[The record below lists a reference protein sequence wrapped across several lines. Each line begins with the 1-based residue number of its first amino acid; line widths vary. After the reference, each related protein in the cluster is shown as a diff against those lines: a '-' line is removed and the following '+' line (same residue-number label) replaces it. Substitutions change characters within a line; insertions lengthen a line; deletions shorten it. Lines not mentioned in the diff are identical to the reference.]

1 MALKINTLAFFLYF
15 SIVFAFSQTEPSPF
29 VDGERFFPRH
39 SLDEYI
45 NLASG
50 QLQRELKYDFNSIN
64 FLFSIG
70 KEIAK
75 QGQAEQGFFYMKLAH
90 DIADVVD
97 DRGNVAVLC
106 GSLAQ
111 LCQQLGKH
119 NVSITLCNKAIS
131 IQKELGTKEY
141 LALTYHILSS
151 SYMSLGN
158 YERALQECTKAK
170 NIRKELK
177 LEPSL
182 SKSYS
187 SIGVIHINLGQFEE
201 ALFWCNKARAIRERL
216 GLKEKSSE
224 SYNNIGYIYQSLGN
238 LDEALK
244 WYTKAKNIQEKL
256 DSKINLSYT
265 YNNIGSAYRHHGKF
279 DKSLFWLQKS
289 KAILEQ
295 LDQRPGQKILISRS
309 YNNIGTIYSAKGEY
323 LEALS
328 WYEKARKIRE
338 EMGLKVDLATSYYNI
353 SGSYESLGEYKKA
366 EFFCQRSIAIEEK
379 LSLYKSLARS
389 YNSMGYI
396 YSSQEKYN
404 VAISWFNKAMAI
416 NDNLKLDTQRP
427 VVYNNLASTYQFM
440 GLHKES
446 LIYFHKARE
455 VSESLALNL
464 NLAITHNNFAHI
476 YYKLNKLDSALYYA
490 QLSISLHEQL
500 RNLNRGQTDRQIY
513 LDKSQPALGFGL
525 ASAYK
530 LAQFPTAFSLSEKAK
545 ARGLTDLLVEK
556 TIQLKKLPEEIDTSY
571 QLVINQLN
579 AINQMLADDIPE
591 AKRTNLLTSR
601 DKLYKEKKV
610 LEDQIKTIAPAY
622 ANLAYPETTTHH
634 QTQSVLQNNE
644 TLVSFFTGTEN
655 TYAFIITPTAFQMLD
670 LGSTDSLKTLVNQYR
685 HDLLP
690 NQRDAVKRG
699 DMMQNNQLKPQF
711 FSLSS
716 QLYQK
721 LWTSVKATGLLKGK
735 DIIIVPDGFLNYL
748 PFELL
753 IEDHAIRDFKDYNYL
768 IKRHS
773 ISYYPSAT
781 VLHFER
787 TNKQTPH
794 APTQDFLGIAVSDF
808 QNNHCYE
815 EDTAPFSSLPLNKSE
830 VDNIAKRFANY
841 RVLKGDQT
849 KESDLKEMDLG
860 PYRYLHFSTH
870 GLINTENPDFSRILL
885 TPADTED
892 GCLNLYEIFD
902 LELNADLVSLSA
914 CETGLGK
921 LVRGEGMVGFTR
933 ALMYAGT
940 PSVILSL
947 WNVADE
953 STKNLF
959 VNYYSELSQ
968 NGADKYLPLRAAQLH
983 MIQQGG
989 EYANPFYWA
998 PFIFIGERNS
1008 RYP

>member
-29 VDGERFFPRH
+29 VDGERFFSRR
-39 SLDEYI
+39 SLDAHLKQTSI
-45 NLASG
+45 
-50 QLQRELKYDFNSIN
+50 QLKRELKYDYPSTE
-64 FLFSIG
+64 FLYNKSGEVYTKLGNIE
-70 KEIAK
+70 KSL
-75 QGQAEQGFFYMKLAH
+75 FYLKMAH
-90 DIADVVD
+90 DLASVTDDQEGIAVTCISIANLYQQQGKY
-97 DRGNVAVLC
+97 REAVPLC
-106 GSLAQ
+106 
-111 LCQQLGKH
+111 K
-119 NVSITLCNKAIS
+119 KAII
-131 IQKELGTKEY
+131 IQQQMTFDDY
-141 LALTYHILSS
+141 LAFSYYTLGVVYH
-151 SYMSLGN
+151 SLGQ
-158 YERALQECTKAK
+158 YEPAIQEC
-170 NIRKELK
+170 I
-177 LEPSL
+177 
-182 SKSYS
+182 
-187 SIGVIHINLGQFEE
+187 
-201 ALFWCNKARAIRERL
+201 
-216 GLKEKSSE
+216 
-224 SYNNIGYIYQSLGN
+224 
-238 LDEALK
+238 
-244 WYTKAKNIQEKL
+244 KAKNIQEQLETELSLSRTYNIIGTIYNDLAQYEKAL
-256 DSKINLSYT
+256 YWCNKSHAIRKQLGAKNELAISINTIGYIYFSQGNYKESLLWYFKAQAIQEKNGFKADLAHT
-265 YNNIGSAYRHHGKF
+265 YNNIGAAYKYQGLF
-279 DKSLFWLQKS
+279 DKALAWCQKGR
-289 KAILEQ
+289 IIVEQ
-295 LDQRPGQKILISRS
+295 LGQKVKMAKAYNNIGIIYNAKEDYAEALTWYKKAQKIREDLGLEVDLAIS
-309 YNNIGTIYSAKGEY
+309 YNNIAGIYEHLGQYDKAESFCKKAI
-323 LEALS
+323 AIQ
-328 WYEKARKIRE
+328 EKL
-338 EMGLKVDLATSYYNI
+338 GLDIDLAI
-353 SGSYESLGEYKKA
+353 S
-366 EFFCQRSIAIEEK
+366 C
-379 LSLYKSLARS
+379 
-389 YNSMGYI
+389 NMMGYI
-396 YSSQEKYN
+396 YNTQEKYEL
-404 VAISWFNKAMAI
+404 AILWYSRTKNI
-416 NDNLKLDTQRP
+416 REKLQLETGLP
-427 VVYNNLASTYQFM
+427 HAYNNLATVYQSV
-440 GLHKES
+440 GLFRES
-446 LIYFHKARE
+446 LSYINKAKRIQE
-455 VSESLALNL
+455 RLNL
-464 NLAITHNNFAHI
+464 DVNLAITYNNFAHI
-476 YYKLNKLDSALYYA
+476 YYKFNKLDSALYYA

-530 LAQFPTAFSLSEKAK
+530 LAQYPTAFSLSEKAK
-545 ARGLTDLLVEK
+545 ARGLADLLVEK
-556 TIQLKKLPEEIDTSY
+556 AIQLKKLPEEIDTSY

-601 DKLYKEKKV
+601 NKLYKEKKV

-622 ANLAYPETTTHH
+622 ANLAYPETTTHN
-634 QTQSVLQNNE
+634 QTQSVLKNNE
-644 TLVSFFTGTEN
+644 ALVSFFTGTEN
-655 TYAFIITPTAFQMLD
+655 TYVFIITPTAFQMLD
-670 LGSTDSLKTLVNQYR
+670 LGTTDSLKMLVNQYR
-685 HDLLP
+685 HDFLP
-690 NQRDAVKRG
+690 NQRNAAQRG
-699 DMMQNNQLKPQF
+699 DMMQNNQLKLQF

-815 EDTAPFSSLPLNKSE
+815 ENIAPFLPLPLNESE
-830 VDNIAKRFANY
+830 VDNIAKRFANN
-841 RVLKGDQT
+841 RVLKGKQT
-849 KESDLKEMDLG
+849 KESDLKGMNLT

-1008 RYP
+1008 RY